1 MRGIKLILQ
10 IAILYLFYRL
20 GLFIQDVLAI
30 PVPGSIIGMLLLFLL
45 LVTGVIKEGYLNKGA
60 DLLLLYM
67 PLFFV
72 PATVGVMN
80 YFDLFQGKGFIMLLA
95 LFISTM
101 VIMGTSGL
109 VSQKTVA
116 YVDNKT
122 WGKKRGL

>member
-1 MRGIKLILQ
+1 MKGIKLVLQ
-10 IAILYLFYRL
+10 IAILYLFYQV
-20 GLFIQDVLAI
+20 GLFIQDILAI
-30 PVPGSIIGMLLLFLL
+30 PVPGSIIGMLLLFIL
-45 LVTGVIKEGYLNKGA
+45 LVTGIIKEEYLGNA
-60 DLLLLYM
+60 ANSLLLYM

-80 YFDLFQGKGFIMLLA
+80 YFDVFLGKGFFLLLA
-95 LFISTM
+95 LLLSTLL
-101 VIMGTSGL
+101 IMGTAGV